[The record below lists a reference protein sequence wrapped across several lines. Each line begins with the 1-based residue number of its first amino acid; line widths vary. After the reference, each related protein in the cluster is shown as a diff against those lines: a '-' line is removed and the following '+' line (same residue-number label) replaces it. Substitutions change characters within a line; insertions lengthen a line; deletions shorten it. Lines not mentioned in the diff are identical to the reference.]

1 METDIKELNQ
11 AIKALER
18 INQPELALVRI
29 RQGRQLLENLLPYVR
44 AGLAELPL
52 ARLEFERF
60 LTKQEEYWNEG

>member
-1 METDIKELNQ
+1 MSVKPLW
-11 AIKALER
+11 
-18 INQPELALVRI
+18 I

-52 ARLEFERF
+52 ARLELERF